1 MRGRLR
7 RAALAWLIVLVASY
21 SLAACHSLEVPLAG
35 ASMKSGDL
43 EIVHMSAKDAAHF
56 RAGMRAYLSALY
68 SITDALTRNDPGT
81 IEKSAREVGMTAVN
95 GVSLVTVLELPPQF
109 VLLATDTHQKFD
121 ALAAAADNRSTRNQI
136 LEHLTGI
143 VANCTACHETYQI
156 GSN

>member
-1 MRGRLR
+1 MKPACAELKREAKMRGRLR

-68 SITDALTRNDPGT
+68 SITVMRP
-81 IEKSAREVGMTAVN
+81 
-95 GVSLVTVLELPPQF
+95 
-109 VLLATDTHQKFD
+109 LA
-121 ALAAAADNRSTRNQI
+121 SVI
-136 LEHLTGI
+136 
-143 VANCTACHETYQI
+143 
-156 GSN
+156 